1 MLGKDINGYIIKTF
15 KGSGSFGSVYSCEKD
30 GITYAIK
37 IFNYSYVFS
46 EFSKGTDNR
55 ITREIKALKSVNHP
69 NVVSY
74 VDDGEFVDN
83 GVKYLYVMTMLME

>member
-46 EFSKGTDNR
+46 NF
-55 ITREIKALKSVNHP
+55 LK
-69 NVVSY
+69 
-74 VDDGEFVDN
+74 EQIIA
-83 GVKYLYVMTMLME
+83 